1 MPPRQVMNSDDY
13 VILGCVIGPGR
24 VMEWQCR
31 ECGTEYS
38 VTAQSG
44 FVAFATGV
52 NRPLAVSGRPDLRIA
67 SPAGAAFSLTV
78 VPDVADGT
86 PTAAV
91 DVEFL
96 SPDRQVRYLGRP
108 FAPASADALAEFLYR
123 CADDR
128 LPQVTLQP
136 VIDVAS
142 GLSVAVLDAG
152 ELDVN
157 LEISLPEDP
166 EDDEVEPDGLDI
178 VVPRSSLVTASQAA
192 RRLFRALERR

>member
-1 MPPRQVMNSDDY
+1 MNSDDY
-13 VILGCVIGPGR
+13 VVLGCVIVPDT
-24 VMEWQCR
+24 VMDWQCR
-31 ECGTEYS
+31 ECETEYS
-38 VTAQSG
+38 VTARSN
-44 FVAFATGV
+44 FVTFATGA
-52 NRPLAVSGRPDLRIA
+52 NRPLAASRLPDLRIA
-67 SPAGAAFSLTV
+67 SSAGAVFSLTV

-108 FAPASADALAEFLYR
+108 FDPASADALSEFLYR

-128 LPQVTLQP
+128 LPQVTLHP
-136 VIDVAS
+136 VIDAAS

-157 LEISLPEDP
+157 LEISLPEDL
-166 EDDEVEPDGLDI
+166 EDDEAEPDGLDI
-178 VVPRSSLVTASQAA
+178 VVPRSSLVTASQTA